1 MTGGATARKV
11 HGGPSNPAA
20 HDWSPFS
27 WDEPIHGPQT
37 KGEVCII
44 RTEGASGSLQAGFW
58 RTGPTSPGCE
68 PDGSCHV
75 IYSAPLGDET
85 VVLLEGSATITVTKT
100 GKKYHIEPGSI
111 MSHPKGLDLTWEIE
125 GPYLRKFWVIWD
137 SPWAATPHD
146 DLYVGNISDNPTR
159 WETYRWTEPIEG
171 EQECGELYVVR
182 PEGATGTLMAG
193 VWRSGVGSP
202 GCAEDGSATVP
213 YTGVLGDETILLLE
227 GEVHVRNDE
236 TGEEY
241 DFRAGD
247 VIGLSAGLHQ
257 TWTSKGPFVKKFW
270 IITNENLPG

>member
-1 MTGGATARKV
+1 MTAGTTARKV
-11 HGGPSNPAA
+11 YGGPSNPAA

-37 KGEVCII
+37 KGEVCTI

-58 RTGPTSPGCE
+58 RTGATSPGCE
-68 PDGSCHV
+68 ADGSCHV
-75 IYSAPLGDET
+75 VYSAPLGDET

-100 GKKYHIEPGSI
+100 GKKHHIEPGSI
-111 MSHPKGLDLTWEIE
+111 MSHPKGLDITWEIE

-137 SPWAATPHD
+137 SPRVATPCD
-146 DLYVGNISDNPTR
+146 DLYIGNVSDNPAR
-159 WETYRWTEPIEG
+159 CETYRWTEPIEG
-171 EQECGELYVVR
+171 EQECGELYFVR

-193 VWRSGVGSP
+193 VWRSGRGIP
-202 GCAEDGSATVP
+202 GCVEDGSATVP
-213 YTGVLGDETILLLE
+213 YTAVLGDETILLLE

-247 VIGLSAGLHQ
+247 IIGLSSGLHQ
-257 TWTSKGPFVKKFW
+257 TWTSKGPFVKKFFV
-270 IITNENLPG
+270 ITNEDLPA